1 MWMQNNLNMFWSNSF
16 IQYMHALARSR
27 SSLSAN
33 SMSEQK
39 TNTTKEVSLFDHIK
53 APFFLGP
60 VKYRNFQCFQKG
72 DRGATSSSVNVSC
85 TYDRMNYMS
94 AIIPY
99 HFHCWSISW
108 AEMKSWPW
116 KQAKCHSVAVRSVPT
131 QDTFFFPDRLTRY
144 IKHWTVRTKSH
155 GILQ

>member
-1 MWMQNNLNMFWSNSF
+1 VCEAWKKPEQVCLSKYAWAHKPTSITMQKHHAYRNNSF
-16 IQYMHALARSR
+16 ITKPTSR

-116 KQAKCHSVAVRSVPT
+116 KQAKCHSVAVRSVPN
-131 QDTFFFPDRLTRY
+131 DTFLFLTD
-144 IKHWTVRTKSH
+144 
-155 GILQ
+155 